1 MKAITYLSAALLV
14 ACSGEPEPTRME
26 DLNLTKL
33 EGIETQCAKAAAGS
47 AYDSVEVSK
56 LMSIGGATETV
67 SAIADVIET
76 EIQRCILDVYLM
88 GVEDGRKLERE
99 VY

>member
-1 MKAITYLSAALLV
+1 MKAIAYLSALLLIG
-14 ACSGEPEPTRME
+14 CSGEPEPTQME
-26 DLNLTKL
+26 DLNLAKL
-33 EGIETQCAKAAAGS
+33 EGIEARCAKAAAGS

-67 SAIADVIET
+67 GAIADAIEI
-76 EIQRCILDVYLM
+76 EIQRCVLDVYLM
-88 GVEDGRKLERE
+88 GIEDGRKLERE

>member
-1 MKAITYLSAALLV
+1 MKVIACLTALLLLG
-14 ACSGEPEPTRME
+14 CSGKPEPTRIE
-26 DLNLTKL
+26 DLNLAKL
-33 EGIETQCAKAAAGS
+33 EGIETQCAKTAASS

-67 SAIADVIET
+67 SAIANAIES
-76 EIQRCILDVYLM
+76 EIQRCVLDVYLM
-88 GVEDGRKLERE
+88 GIEDGRKLERE

>member
-1 MKAITYLSAALLV
+1 VKALAYLSALLLIG
-14 ACSGEPEPTRME
+14 CGGEPEPTRME
-26 DLNLTKL
+26 DLNLAKL

-56 LMSIGGATETV
+56 LMSIGGATETIG
-67 SAIADVIET
+67 AISDAIES
-76 EIQRCILDVYLM
+76 EIQRCVLDVYLM
-88 GVEDGRKLERE
+88 GIEDGRALERE